1 MRRTIVV
8 LACLAATVGTVAGC
22 SSGQDGTDFTGRSA
36 ADPASVTAVPPA
48 AKPSDDP
55 TDTSPA
61 PAETTAGPKT
71 WAMGYRSTIFD
82 DSKTNILHL
91 TIASPRSL
99 PADPYFKPDHGRF
112 LAVTVTYEA
121 LAPAQP
127 INPYDL
133 LAVTSSG
140 ERLQPTFG
148 PDTAG
153 VQLQY
158 ATLNT
163 GEKAKGTVVFDVP
176 RTGVVGIAYAP
187 SGQILGTWTL

>member
-8 LACLAATVGTVAGC
+8 LACLAAAAVGGC
-22 SSGQDGTDFTGRSA
+22 SSGQDGTDVTGRSA
-36 ADPASVTAVPPA
+36 ADPASVTAQPPA
-48 AKPSDDP
+48 PKPSDYP

-82 DSKTNILHL
+82 DTKTDILHL
-91 TIASPRSL
+91 AIASPRNL
-99 PADPYFKPDHGRF
+99 PADPYLKPDHGRF

-153 VQLQY
+153 SQLQY

-176 RTGVVGIAYAP
+176 KTGVVGIAYAP
-187 SGQILGTWTL
+187 SGQILGTWTLT